1 MKKKAAYPTKPPQ
14 AVGSARNIVS
24 GFAELQRGL
33 TGARSLIGASYM
45 DNPAMLDA
53 YLAYYWPVSRSQA
66 SHAIATANHFA
77 ASVFHTVIDVGS
89 GPGPVAAA
97 FIDASAGSASG
108 GGKTRVV
115 LIDQSRRALELALR
129 ELPARCLSPATL
141 STVPADIC
149 APQSALI
156 PYWGEADCIS
166 FGHSLNELFADAV
179 DRIERRADLL
189 EKYAT
194 GLAVGGKI
202 LIIEPAL
209 LSTSRDLLAVRNV
222 LVDRGWRVTAPCCGR
237 AVLPCPALDAGDQ
250 HTCHEEISWTMPKET
265 AKLAATMKLDK
276 ESLKM
281 TWFMLE
287 PPRAGQGNGG
297 PESGTLAR
305 GGELYR
311 VVSDP
316 MLNKAGR
323 VRKLLCG
330 KDGRFPL
337 SAQGESAE
345 AERSGFNRLNRGDY
359 IRVTKPEMR
368 ENGWGIGTETIIKRE
383 DWHD

>member
-1 MKKKAAYPTKPPQ
+1 MRKKAVHPAKPPQ
-14 AVGSARNIVS
+14 AGGSARNVVS

-33 TGARSLIGASYM
+33 TGDRALIGASYM
-45 DNPAMLDA
+45 DNPAMLSA

-66 SHAIATANHFA
+66 AHAIATADHFD
-77 ASVFHTVIDVGS
+77 ASVYHTVIDVGS

-97 FIDASAGSASG
+97 FIDASAASASS
-108 GGKTRVV
+108 GGKIRVV
-115 LIDQSRRALELALR
+115 LIDQSRRALDLALR
-129 ELPARCLSPATL
+129 ELPVRCVSPATL
-141 STVPADIC
+141 LTVQADIS
-149 APQSALI
+149 APQPALI

-166 FGHSLNELFADAV
+166 FGHSLNELFAETV
-179 DRIERRADLL
+179 DRIERRADLM
-189 EKYAT
+189 EKYAA
-194 GLAVGGKI
+194 GLAANGKI

-237 AVLPCPALDAGDQ
+237 AVLPCPAPDAGDQ
-250 HTCHEEISWTMPKET
+250 HTCHEEISWTMPEET

-287 PPRAGQGNGG
+287 PPRTEQGSGG
-297 PESGTLAR
+297 PESGTPA
-305 GGELYR
+305 GGDELYR

-337 SAQGESAE
+337 SVQGESAE
-345 AERSGFNRLNRGDY
+345 AERSGFNRLKRGDY
-359 IRVTKPEMR
+359 IRVIKPEMR
-368 ENGWGIGTETIIKRE
+368 ENGWGVGPATIIKRE
-383 DWHD
+383 EWRD